1 MNLKNLVN
9 KIGYECRKH
18 SPEILMGLGI
28 GGTVTATVIAC
39 RNTAKKVAPRKAQH
53 DLIVLAAEED
63 AKNEIMSEE
72 EAKKEVKKECMSYAV
87 DVAKAYAVPVSIEIA
102 SVACILWSN
111 NIMRKR
117 LAGVT
122 ATLSMTMSA
131 FEAYRDRVRERYGE
145 EEEMSIYLN
154 EKKVEIE
161 TTDEK
166 GKTKKETIT
175 VADPDISSIG
185 RYLTS
190 KNKNFSKSE
199 AFMENLIRMKDAQMN
214 DLIASQGFCVMND
227 LYYEWDFDTD
237 TQEGITVGKVY
248 DPNDPVGIQTTWKK
262 VRIPNEYGG
271 YEDAYYLDWPGLEVI
286 YGKGAEH
293 RSIEA

>member
-39 RNTAKKVAPRKAQH
+39 RNTSKKVAPRKVQH
-53 DLIVLAAEED
+53 DLVLLAAEED
-63 AKNEIMSEE
+63 MKNEIISEE

-87 DVAKAYAVPVSIEIA
+87 DVAKAYAVPVTIEIA

-154 EKKVEIE
+154 ERKVEIE

-175 VADPDISSIG
+175 VADPDISTIG
-185 RYLTS
+185 RYLTPT
-190 KNKNFSKSE
+190 NGNFSKSE
-199 AFMENLIRMKDAQMN
+199 AFMENLIRMKDAQLN
-214 DLIASQGFCVMND
+214 DFMMANGFIVVNNI
-227 LYYEWDFDTD
+227 YEEWGFETD
-237 TQEGITVGKVY
+237 TESGMTVGKVY
-248 DPNDPVGIQTTWKK
+248 NPDDNVGIYTTWRKETLLNDVGK
-262 VRIPNEYGG
+262 PV
-271 YEDAYYLDWPGLEVI
+271 DAYYLDWPGLEII
-286 YGKGAEH
+286 YGKGAKH
-293 RSIEA
+293 RSIEY